1 MQQRERGHDNDF
13 ELKKYYHKKNILKLF
28 PTIKKISI
36 TSRKLYSQIF
46 IHIQHLLWR
55 KYIKC
60 CVVEQ
65 NSHNVSIRKVLN
77 VN

>member
-46 IHIQHLLWR
+46 IHIQHLL
-55 KYIKC
+55 
-60 CVVEQ
+60 
-65 NSHNVSIRKVLN
+65 
-77 VN
+77 